1 MTASVNSEKN
11 ASRTVQ
17 IETLEPTR
25 FAAFGSYANLIQPDG
40 PQIGSSPITFYR
52 DMLPLELAGKNPSFS
67 VCRVEARAGVI
78 DVMEYH
84 SSTGEGILPLD
95 GDVLVQV
102 APATPRDAP
111 FPAEEVQVFL
121 VPKGTMLCLRPGVW
135 HHAPFALEGAV
146 NVLIVL
152 PERTYAND
160 CTVLELTPRQ
170 QIQIAG
176 QSWISLQADS
186 KSGED
191 RIDDRR

>member
-1 MTASVNSEKN
+1 MQTAQVEM
-11 ASRTVQ
+11 
-17 IETLEPTR
+17 LEPAR
-25 FAAFGSYANLIQPDG
+25 FAPFGSYANLLQPVG

-52 DMLPLELAGKNPSFS
+52 DMLPLELAGKNTSFS
-67 VCRVEARAGVI
+67 VCCVEARAGVI

-102 APATPRDAP
+102 ASATPRDVP
-111 FPAEEVQVFL
+111 FPAEEVRVFL

-135 HHAPFALEGAV
+135 HHAPFALEAAV
-146 NVLIVL
+146 NMLIVL

-160 CTVLELTPRQ
+160 CTVLELAPRQ

-176 QSWISLQADS
+176 QSWRSLQAGS

-191 RIDDRR
+191 IDDRR

>member
-1 MTASVNSEKN
+1 MIASVNGNKN
-11 ASRTVQ
+11 LPRTVQ
-17 IETLEPTR
+17 IENLEPVR
-25 FAAFGSYANLIQPDG
+25 FAPFGSYANLTEPDG

-52 DMLPLELAGKNPSFS
+52 DMLPLELSSKNPSFC
-67 VCRVEARAGVI
+67 VCRVEARVDVI

-102 APATPRDAP
+102 APATPRDAI
-111 FPAEEVQVFL
+111 FPAEEIRVFR

-135 HHAPFALEGAV
+135 HHAPFALQSLV

-160 CTVLELTPRQ
+160 CTVLELQ
-170 QIQIAG
+170 QT
-176 QSWISLQADS
+176 
-186 KSGED
+186 E
-191 RIDDRR
+191 RIRILHP

>member
-1 MTASVNSEKN
+1 MQTAQV
-11 ASRTVQ
+11 
-17 IETLEPTR
+17 ETLEPAR
-25 FAAFGSYANLIQPDG
+25 FAPFGSYANLIQPVG
-40 PQIGSSPITFYR
+40 PQIGASPITFFR
-52 DMLPLELAGKNPSFS
+52 DMLPLELAGTNPSFS
-67 VCRVEARAGVI
+67 VCRVEPRAGVI

-95 GDVLVQV
+95 GEVIVQV
-102 APATPRDAP
+102 APATPRDAA
-111 FPAEEVQVFL
+111 FPAEEVRVFR

-135 HHAPFALEGAV
+135 HHAPFTLEGTV

-160 CTVLELTPRQ
+160 CTVLELTATQ

-176 QSWISLQADS
+176 QSWHSFQTDSISN
-186 KSGED
+186 ED